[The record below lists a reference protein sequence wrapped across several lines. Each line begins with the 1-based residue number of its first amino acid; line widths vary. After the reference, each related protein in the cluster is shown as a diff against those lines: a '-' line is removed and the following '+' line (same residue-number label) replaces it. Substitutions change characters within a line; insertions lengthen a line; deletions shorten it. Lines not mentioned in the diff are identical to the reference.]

1 MHRRRREDAP
11 AMAREDAPGYEGR
24 GVVAASSAGVFFGSA
39 FVFTFAVLLKPL
51 AEEFSWSREA
61 VSSAY
66 ASMTLAAAAAAPLTG
81 HMVDRF
87 GLQSISGPCLLLA
100 ACAFASLAVL
110 TANLW
115 HLFAVFAAIGFV
127 GTGTSSIAYSRA
139 VTSWFDRRR
148 GVALALV
155 ISSSGLGAVVHPSAM
170 QALVALVGW
179 RGACLAV
186 GAVIAAV
193 GVPIVLRFVRERAS
207 GSHART
213 AAPGHAVGEA
223 LRSRLFWTLIVVVFG
238 STIAMNGA
246 IVHLSALL
254 TDRGVP
260 AAHAALAVSAMGAA
274 SLAGRLTTGWLLDRF
289 AATRVSFVLL
299 TIAALGT
306 FLLSDA
312 RSPGMGVFAAGLIGF
327 GAGGELDVTPY
338 LLSRYFGLR
347 SLSTLFGFNWTAW
360 GLAGAL
366 GPVLLGRAFDSTGSY
381 ELVFLQFAAATLA
394 VAALMLTLPAPESAR
409 TRPSP
414 RVERT

>member
-1 MHRRRREDAP
+1 MRWVRRC
-11 AMAREDAPGYEGR
+11 GR
-24 GVVAASSAGVFFGSA
+24 
-39 FVFTFAVLLKPL
+39 
-51 AEEFSWSREA
+51 
-61 VSSAY
+61 
-66 ASMTLAAAAAAPLTG
+66 
-81 HMVDRF
+81 
-87 GLQSISGPCLLLA
+87 
-100 ACAFASLAVL
+100 
-110 TANLW
+110 
-115 HLFAVFAAIGFV
+115 
-127 GTGTSSIAYSRA
+127 
-139 VTSWFDRRR
+139 
-148 GVALALV
+148 
-155 ISSSGLGAVVHPSAM
+155 
-170 QALVALVGW
+170 
-179 RGACLAV
+179 
-186 GAVIAAV
+186 
-193 GVPIVLRFVRERAS
+193 
-207 GSHART
+207 
-213 AAPGHAVGEA
+213 
-223 LRSRLFWTLIVVVFG
+223 RLFWTLIVVVFG

-312 RSPGMGVFAAGLIGF
+312 RSPSMGVFAAVLIGF

-394 VAALMLTLPAPESAR
+394 VAALMLTLPAPDSAR
-409 TRPSP
+409 TRPAP